1 MNEEIYQIK
10 QLLNLYY
17 SGLSSQIDEKRLDR
31 YFADMKS
38 VPEELIVDRDLYIAS
53 RKRPH
58 IEVPEDLGPQLGL
71 LIDHLEHQEHTHNRG
86 RRWITTGSVAAGV
99 AIVISLAT
107 FFFFGSESN
116 PYEITDPQIASFETE
131 KALLE
136 VSASLKRADKQMAL
150 VNDEIT
156 KIGILYNDFLNAN
169 NDEVK

>member
-71 LIDHLEHQEHTHNRG
+71 LIDHLERQEQTHNRG

-107 FFFFGSESN
+107 FFFFCSESN
-116 PYEITDPQIASFETE
+116 PY
-131 KALLE
+131 
-136 VSASLKRADKQMAL
+136 
-150 VNDEIT
+150 
-156 KIGILYNDFLNAN
+156 
-169 NDEVK
+169 

>member
-71 LIDHLEHQEHTHNRG
+71 LIDHLERRADPQPWPPLDHNRKRS
-86 RRWITTGSVAAGV
+86 RRSGYSNFAGD
-99 AIVISLAT
+99 ILLFRLGEQSL
-107 FFFFGSESN
+107 
-116 PYEITDPQIASFETE
+116 
-131 KALLE
+131 
-136 VSASLKRADKQMAL
+136 
-150 VNDEIT
+150 
-156 KIGILYNDFLNAN
+156 
-169 NDEVK
+169 